1 MSGKK
6 VISSYF
12 FAFFA
17 VCNRIFAESKICIL
31 SRMICMD
38 NADIMLL

>member
-1 MSGKK
+1 MSRKK

-17 VCNRIFAESKICIL
+17 VCNGIFAESKICIL
-31 SRMICMD
+31 SSMIRMEVCKKSS
-38 NADIMLL
+38 